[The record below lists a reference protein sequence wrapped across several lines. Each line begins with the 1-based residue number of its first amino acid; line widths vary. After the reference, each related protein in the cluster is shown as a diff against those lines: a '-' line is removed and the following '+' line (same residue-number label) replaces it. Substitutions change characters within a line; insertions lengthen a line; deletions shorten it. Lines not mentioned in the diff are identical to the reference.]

1 MKKYPSLS
9 ICMIVKDEED
19 NLPRLLA
26 SIKGLADELVIVDT
40 GSKDDTVDIARR
52 SDAKV
57 YHFPWYD
64 DFSAAR
70 NESLY
75 HATKDFILWLD
86 ADDELKREDHQRIR
100 AHLRRHPGAAAYL
113 RVYLEGNEQ
122 AGQCLQLRIFP
133 NHKGIRFEGRV
144 HEQIYD
150 SVVEKGILVHTCNAE
165 VFHHGYE
172 APGALV
178 EKLRRNRK
186 LLEEELACH
195 PGDLNALYFSARTC
209 LGLDELESAV
219 AHLDAIIERGKDDPL
234 VRAHSFF
241 KQAIISK
248 GIVLLILGR
257 AEEAFS
263 VASYGKLLFPE
274 FALNRFLLGTL
285 HLEQKEYKEA
295 FDELLPLKGKTLEM
309 ETMLLD
315 IPDMKKWFWRAVG
328 VSALFMDDFLVA
340 EKSFKAQIDGDPS
353 DKANYHYLALTRER
367 KGDMEGAAAACRLG
381 LERAGDDRDLRKRLF
396 FLLLKKEEL
405 GQAAECYET
414 LNTGKLDVDAL
425 AGRFLLSC
433 RALDAGGIQLYYR
446 LLQKKLSVE
455 PLDFPQNL
463 QVTMGCLQEE
473 ADQRSVKLFDAGVK
487 SLLAQVS

>member
-9 ICMIVKDEED
+9 VCMIVKDEED
-19 NLPRLLA
+19 NLPGLLA

-40 GSKDDTVDIARR
+40 GSKDATVDVAGR
-52 SDAKV
+52 SGAKV
-57 YHFPWYD
+57 YHFPWCD

-70 NESLY
+70 NESLC

-113 RVYLEGNEQ
+113 RVYMEGNEQ
-122 AGQCLQLRIFP
+122 TEPCPQLRIFP

-144 HEQIYD
+144 HEQVYD
-150 SVVEKGILVHTCNAE
+150 SAVAKGILVHTCNAA
-165 VFHHGYE
+165 VLHHGYE
-172 APGALV
+172 APGALM

-234 VRAHSFF
+234 VRAHSSF
-241 KQAIISK
+241 KQAIINK

-263 VASYGKLLFPE
+263 VASYGKLVFPQ

-285 HLEQKEYKEA
+285 HLERKEYEEA
-295 FDELLPLKGKTLEM
+295 FDELLPLKDKSLEK

-315 IPDMKKWFWRAVG
+315 IPDMEKWFCRALG
-328 VSALFMDDFLVA
+328 VSALFMDDLSVA
-340 EKSFKAQIDGDPS
+340 EECFKAQIDGDPS
-353 DKANYHYLALTRER
+353 DKATYHYLALTRER

-396 FLLLKKEEL
+396 FLLVTKEDL
-405 GQAAECYET
+405 GQAVECYET
-414 LNTGKLDVDAL
+414 LHTGKWDVDTL

-433 RALDAGGIQLYYR
+433 RALDGEGIQLYYR
-446 LLQKKLSVE
+446 LLQERLSVE

-463 QVTMGCLQEE
+463 QVTMGCLQEG
-473 ADQRSVKLFDAGVK
+473 ADQQSVKLFDTGVK
-487 SLLAQVS
+487 FLLAQAS